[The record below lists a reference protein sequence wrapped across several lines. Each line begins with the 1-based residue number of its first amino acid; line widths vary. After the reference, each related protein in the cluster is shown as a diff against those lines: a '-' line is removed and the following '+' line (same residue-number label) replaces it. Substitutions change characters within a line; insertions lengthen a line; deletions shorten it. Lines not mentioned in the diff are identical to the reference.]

1 MTPGN
6 FNWLLHTMLFLQT
19 QHVLKKQDDKA
30 SAADDDENS
39 NDSEVDVVVNV

>member
-1 MTPGN
+1 
-6 FNWLLHTMLFLQT
+6 MLFLQT